1 MGTVTSPLRNVASG
15 TTKKEKEKAGPGD
28 SRTMLFPKTFEEE
41 EMKNHAWS
49 REKKLRCVHVRI
61 DDANR
66 LFKERSMLSVDS
78 IDANC
83 VVILQK
89 KSLSKDDDD

>member
-1 MGTVTSPLRNVASG
+1 
-15 TTKKEKEKAGPGD
+15 
-28 SRTMLFPKTFEEE
+28 MLGLE
-41 EMKNHAWS
+41 
-49 REKKLRCVHVRI
+49 EKKPRCVHVRI